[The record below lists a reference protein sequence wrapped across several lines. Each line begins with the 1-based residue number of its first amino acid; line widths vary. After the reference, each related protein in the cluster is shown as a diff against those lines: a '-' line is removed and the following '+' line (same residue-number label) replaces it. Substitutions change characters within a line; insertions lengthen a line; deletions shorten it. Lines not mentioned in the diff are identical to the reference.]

1 MARIK
6 SYAKGSRA
14 ERELAHFLNHK
25 DFAVLRVPSSGGFLS
40 PLDVVAARKGLLM
53 AFEIKS
59 HAKKP
64 KLRGEQLKQFSS
76 WCQKA
81 GAMGFVAWRRT
92 ESDDAEPLSASR
104 RWMFLRIEDA
114 RQNRYDDENWM
125 ERDMLLRAMG
135 VE

>member
-1 MARIK
+1 MIK
-6 SYAKGSRA
+6 TYSKGSRA

-25 DFAVLRVPSSGGFLS
+25 SFGVLRVPSSGGFLS
-40 PLDVVAARKGLLM
+40 PLDIVAIRKGLVL

-59 HAKKP
+59 HTKKP
-64 KLRGEQLKQFSS
+64 RLKRDQLERFSG
-76 WCQKA
+76 WCRKA

-92 ESDDAEPLSASR
+92 KPDSEDDEPLSASN

-114 RQNRYDDENWM
+114 EQGRYENENWM
-125 ERDMLLRAMG
+125 ERDMLISALG

>member
-1 MARIK
+1 MIK
-6 SYAKGSRA
+6 TYSKGSRA

-25 DFAVLRVPSSGGFLS
+25 GFATLRVPSSGGFLS
-40 PLDVVAARKGLLM
+40 PLDVVAIKNGLVL

-59 HAKKP
+59 HKTKP
-64 KLRGEQLKQFSS
+64 RLRKEQLKAFSD
-76 WCQKA
+76 WCKKA

-92 ESDDAEPLSASR
+92 EASENEVLDASR
-104 RWMFLRIEDA
+104 RWLFLRTEDA
-114 RQNRYDDENWM
+114 SNSRYEDDNWI